1 MKLRVRCRDKYEAQK
16 LVSLIYRDDDNDTF
30 VTKILNVI
38 ENEVV
43 VSLKDKSAHSVL
55 LKDSQNVEACPCSYY
70 TPSVLSHPLQTTVA
84 YPFHHKE
91 IHVGWA

>member
-16 LVSLIYRDDDNDTF
+16 LASLIYLEDDNVTF

-55 LKDSQNVEACPCSYY
+55 LKDNQNAEALVDFLQSVFEKKHKIVDAATFQDEVE
-70 TPSVLSHPLQTTVA
+70 VI
-84 YPFHHKE
+84 KE
-91 IHVGWA
+91 

>member
-1 MKLRVRCRDKYEAQK
+1 MKLKVRCRDKYEAQK
-16 LVSLIYRDDDNDTF
+16 LASLIYLEDDNVTF

-55 LKDSQNVEACPCSYY
+55 LKDNQNAEALVDFLQSVFEKKHKIVSTATFQDEVEII
-70 TPSVLSHPLQTTVA
+70 
-84 YPFHHKE
+84 KE
-91 IHVGWA
+91 